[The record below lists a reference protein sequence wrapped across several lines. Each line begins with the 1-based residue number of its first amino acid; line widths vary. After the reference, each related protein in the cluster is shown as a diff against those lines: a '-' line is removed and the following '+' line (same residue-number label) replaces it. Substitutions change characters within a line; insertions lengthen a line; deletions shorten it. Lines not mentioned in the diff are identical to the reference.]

1 MNQHNMALGRDYEII
16 CVNDGSTDDSARVL
30 ARFEGGGICVV
41 HQQNAGVSAARN
53 NGLEHAR
60 GEYIWFIDSDD
71 FIRNDILE
79 SLWSFLRKTG
89 SDGIRIEKVAVG
101 ADAHPQSA
109 FMAVKLQESM
119 DSRRAS
125 TAVDY
130 IVSRDYLIR
139 HKIRFDRS
147 ITYGEDTLW
156 VFWLHFFKGVFR
168 NLSNCFYFYRQRPG
182 SAVHSTA
189 KDRHVKHL
197 KSMQAMLATYQRALN
212 EYGDRLS
219 EAERSH
225 LKHRIYWSIQNVL
238 FDALHAAPE
247 ERSHILNEL
256 TTTGFYPYPVLW
268 GRLSLK
274 YGWKN
279 LAMNLISLFF
289 PFKSYYL
296 SICRCKDLLKK

>member
-1 MNQHNMALGRDYEII
+1 M
-16 CVNDGSTDDSARVL
+16 V
-30 ARFEGGGICVV
+30 
-41 HQQNAGVSAARN
+41 
-53 NGLEHAR
+53 
-60 GEYIWFIDSDD
+60 
-71 FIRNDILE
+71 
-79 SLWSFLRKTG
+79 
-89 SDGIRIEKVAVG
+89 
-101 ADAHPQSA
+101 
-109 FMAVKLQESM
+109 VKLQEST
-119 DSRRAS
+119 DNRQAS
-125 TAVDY
+125 TAFNY

-182 SAVHSTA
+182 SAVHS
-189 KDRHVKHL
+189 V
-197 KSMQAMLATYQRALN
+197 LN

-219 EAERSH
+219 EAERNH

-247 ERSHILNEL
+247 ERSHILDEL